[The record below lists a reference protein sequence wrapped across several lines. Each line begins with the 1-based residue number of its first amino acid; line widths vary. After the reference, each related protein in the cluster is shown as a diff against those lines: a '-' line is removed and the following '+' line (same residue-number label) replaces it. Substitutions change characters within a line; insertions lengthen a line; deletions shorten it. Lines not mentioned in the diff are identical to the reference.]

1 MNAMAHLF
9 LAMGLG
15 TLVSGFLNSLGLIFP
30 AYIGSMVV
38 AAVIRNIADFT
49 HVYNMYIKCIREKVK
64 FWAIWDSRSS

>member
-15 TLVSGFLNSLGLIFP
+15 TLVSGFFSSIGLVFP
-30 AYIGSMVV
+30 GYIGSMIV

-49 HVYNMYIKCIREKVK
+49 HSFKVYQHEAK
-64 FWAIWDSRSS
+64 SSATSA